1 MLNIQRSIPIPRISL
16 EKLINY
22 ILSIGENPGID
33 CSTLKDRGGLDIGK
47 GRGDITRF
55 FQRIGGVVEVY
66 GGDCNIRLTDTGNML
81 YRALNR
87 DLTLS
92 KMLFHLILYRELPHY
107 RLLINLISEEGP
119 TSVTELH
126 RLINQKMRELS
137 PTAWL
142 NEVAFKAIIGLAVD
156 LGVVEITN
164 GGEVSIRYTASI
176 SECIRKAMAPI
187 GSQKVLR
194 LDDLDN
200 CIKQLLGG
208 VLDIKQPLI
217 NNLDGCVE
225 PIIAPGPLGPKSTY
239 FKILNED
246 CVVKQIVNTILSKSV
261 FNDNH

>member
-1 MLNIQRSIPIPRISL
+1 
-16 EKLINY
+16 
-22 ILSIGENPGID
+22 
-33 CSTLKDRGGLDIGK
+33 
-47 GRGDITRF
+47 
-55 FQRIGGVVEVY
+55 
-66 GGDCNIRLTDTGNML
+66 
-81 YRALNR
+81 
-87 DLTLS
+87 
-92 KMLFHLILYRELPHY
+92 
-107 RLLINLISEEGP
+107 
-119 TSVTELH
+119 
-126 RLINQKMRELS
+126 MRELS

-164 GGEVSIRYTASI
+164 GEVSIRYTASI
-176 SECIRKAMAPI
+176 SECIRKAMVPI

-200 CIKQLLGG
+200 CIKQLLG

-261 FNDNH
+261 LNDNH